1 MWTKRLLYNY
11 YILTVT
17 ADVGQYVK
25 CTRKKEF
32 NVCQFQQSFQMSHN
46 TCLIPRLSHRQFLF
60 TFGMLQEI
68 KNLTV
73 GRPESEATVT
83 L

>member
-11 YILTVT
+11 YILIVT
-17 ADVGQYVK
+17 TDIGQYVK
-25 CTRKKEF
+25 CTIKERI
-32 NVCQFQQSFQMSHN
+32 QSFQMSHN
-46 TCLIPRLSHRQFLF
+46 TCLSPRLSHRQFLF
-60 TFGMLQEI
+60 AFGILHCQQEI

-73 GRPESEATVT
+73 GRPENEATVT